1 LHKDLRYWLAVFL
14 DIASKLVR
22 SLQFSVR
29 GAGLSRDVLFARFNV
44 GTKNPPR
51 VFNLDLHIS
60 IIKDLERGALPL
72 GLSVTNWSI
81 SGANRV
87 FRKALWTPDPVKVI
101 NASTWQHLNQDM
113 IKDFRRNY
121 RAFLESFDGFIATYP
136 PAFAQIY
143 EGLGK
148 PILAVAGTRYEW
160 PLTLDREKWN
170 GFDDYLRNSTESGE
184 LIMVANNL
192 GDADYLKFHT
202 GVTPRYVPSL
212 CDYTGQTWDGI
223 LSEYLVIAR
232 SPELIN
238 EIRAVTNNL
247 WVDSKSVLGKNYS
260 WSDLAKGK
268 ALFVVP
274 YNISTM
280 TLFEVAT
287 MGVPVVVPSP
297 ILLNELRQKFPGVLS
312 ELSFME
318 MNSMDVSELGA
329 DNPNNF
335 LSKNYLGWW
344 IERADFYN
352 TTLMPNVHVIDRL
365 EELNE
370 VGLIFDR
377 HLTRGYQ
384 GVITERNRLVSSSR
398 RDLLEDFIKAI

>member
-1 LHKDLRYWLAVFL
+1 LHKGLSYWLAIFL
-14 DIASKLVR
+14 DISLRLVR
-22 SLQFSVR
+22 SFQFSIRRV
-29 GAGLSRDVLFARFNV
+29 GLSRDVLFSRFSV
-44 GTKNPPR
+44 GTKKPPR

-87 FRKALWTPDPVKVI
+87 FRKALWTPDPVKII
-101 NASTWQHLNQDM
+101 NASTWRNLNQDM
-113 IKDFRRNY
+113 ISEFREYY
-121 RAFLESFDGFIATYP
+121 RAFLDCFDGFIVTHTP
-136 PAFAQIY
+136 FFAQIY

-160 PLTLDREKWN
+160 PLTLDHEKWN
-170 GFDDYLRNSTESGE
+170 SFDDYLRKSTKSGE

-192 GDADYLKFHT
+192 GDTDYIKFHT
-202 GVTPRYVPSL
+202 GHTPRYVPSL
-212 CDYTGQTWDGI
+212 CDYTGHTWDGL

-247 WVDSKSVLGKNYS
+247 WVDSKSVLGKHYK

-280 TLFEVAT
+280 TLFEIAT
-287 MGVPVVVPSP
+287 MGVPVIVPSP
-297 ILLNELRQKFPGVLS
+297 ALLKDLRHKFPGVLS

-318 MNSMDVSELGA
+318 MNSMDVGGLGG
-329 DNPNNF
+329 DNPNNYF
-335 LSKNYLGWW
+335 SQSYLDWW

-352 TTLMPNVHVIDRL
+352 PTLMPNVQIIERIED
-365 EELNE
+365 LNN
-370 VGLIFDR
+370 VSLLFDR
-377 HLTRGYQ
+377 HLTRSYQ
-384 GVITERNRLVSSSR
+384 GVITERNILVSRGR
-398 RDLLEDFIKAI
+398 RDLLEDFIKVL